1 MVKKLEDYE
10 WICPEP
16 FTNLKTN
23 PNGLMVPCCVTN
35 LVHYKSGLFTED
47 DAMHV
52 SKHGMRDFRNSRYM
66 KIFRKAIKENDKSIL
81 NETCKTCVRQ
91 EQAGEKSPRQFY
103 LSRFDNDFK
112 DKKSELER
120 IIETEDYPTFLHSV
134 ELNSFL
140 GNLCNNSCNTCD
152 SEFSSKYMS
161 ESIKLGEIKKQKSLI
176 RSEHS
181 FNFLEDLDNI
191 QDNILEF
198 KFTGG
203 EPLLGNV
210 NYDIMKKLNK
220 STIIRIITNGTQNP
234 SRLINTL
241 KGFKKVIINV
251 SAEGVKDVS
260 NYLRYPTDFD
270 VVLKHYDMMQKV
282 WGENVMFTTTI
293 NALNIARIPELLK
306 LRKGHAGSFVSNNE
320 YSINSVPPDIKDI
333 YLNKLYE
340 EGHTEL
346 INYLENATYNEEE
359 MWKMLRHVK
368 RRDRIRGTNLLD
380 VFPEWKEYYET
391 CNG

>member
-140 GNLCNNSCNTCD
+140 GNL
-152 SEFSSKYMS
+152 
-161 ESIKLGEIKKQKSLI
+161 
-176 RSEHS
+176 
-181 FNFLEDLDNI
+181 
-191 QDNILEF
+191 
-198 KFTGG
+198 
-203 EPLLGNV
+203 
-210 NYDIMKKLNK
+210 
-220 STIIRIITNGTQNP
+220 
-234 SRLINTL
+234 
-241 KGFKKVIINV
+241 
-251 SAEGVKDVS
+251 
-260 NYLRYPTDFD
+260 
-270 VVLKHYDMMQKV
+270 
-282 WGENVMFTTTI
+282 
-293 NALNIARIPELLK
+293 
-306 LRKGHAGSFVSNNE
+306 
-320 YSINSVPPDIKDI
+320 
-333 YLNKLYE
+333 
-340 EGHTEL
+340 
-346 INYLENATYNEEE
+346 
-359 MWKMLRHVK
+359 
-368 RRDRIRGTNLLD
+368 
-380 VFPEWKEYYET
+380 
-391 CNG
+391 